1 MVSFFI
7 ATMSC
12 RLLGISLPPGVQ
24 VAVRFVFEQ
33 LKWQT
38 RRLGAFVMLLDIYLS
53 ISISV
58 YIIYILYIYCVC
70 CKF

>member
-1 MVSFFI
+1 MVTFLI

-12 RLLGISLPPGVQ
+12 RLLGISLPAGVQ
-24 VAVRFVFEQ
+24 VAVRFVLEQ

-53 ISISV
+53 VSISV
-58 YIIYILYIYCVC
+58 YIIYTAYILCLL
-70 CKF
+70 